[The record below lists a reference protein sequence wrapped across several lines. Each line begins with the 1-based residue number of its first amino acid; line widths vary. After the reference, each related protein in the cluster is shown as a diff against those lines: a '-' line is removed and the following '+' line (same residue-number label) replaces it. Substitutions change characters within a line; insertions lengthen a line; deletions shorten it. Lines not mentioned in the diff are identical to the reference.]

1 MSVVTA
7 DRKLGDETDGA
18 RSRGVNR
25 RSFLRK
31 TAAGAGGLLI
41 GFYLPSRSR
50 LKADAGEAKL
60 NAFVHVGS
68 DDHVTLFI
76 HKAEMGQGTV
86 TSLSMLLAEELECD
100 WKKIRTEFPGV
111 SREYGAFQ
119 GVVGSA
125 SIRSSWTQLR
135 QAGASA
141 REMLI
146 AAAAQR
152 WGVDKSMCR
161 AENNSV
167 INTSSNAK
175 LSYGALAE
183 DAAKMPVPANV
194 TLKDAKDF
202 RLIGKATKRLDTPSK
217 VDGTATFGI
226 DVQRPGMQYA
236 VIARC
241 PVFGGKVASFD
252 ASKTKTV
259 PGVKSVVQISNGVAV
274 LADNTWNAMEGRR
287 ALTVQWDEGPTASM
301 NSARLSQIFA
311 DKLQQPGS
319 VARKD
324 GDAAAAISNGSKKID
339 STYEVPFLAH
349 APMEPMNCTADVRA
363 DSCEVWAS
371 TQMQSPARDAA
382 AKITGLNPEKVQVH
396 TEFMGGGFGRRGQV
410 DFINEAVE
418 VSKAAGIPVK
428 VTWSREDDLQQDQ
441 YRPASACRF
450 SGALDAEGW
459 PVALTA
465 RIACPPFGG
474 LQNGV
479 SRTGVEGVSTMPY
492 GLANFLCDYH
502 AIDAGIPVNYWRSV
516 GYSQN
521 TFFIES
527 FLDELAAAGGKDP
540 VELRR
545 KMLASVPRL
554 RAALELAADKAGW
567 GKPLPAGRGR
577 GVSVVNNVG
586 SFTAQIA
593 EVSVNAGKI
602 RVNRVVCAVDCGQVV
617 NPAGVEQQIQSA
629 IVFGLTAALKG
640 GITIDRGRVQQ
651 ENFHQYEVLRIDEMP
666 VIEVHMVPSSA
677 APGGI
682 GEAGTPGIAPAVIN
696 AIFAATGKRIRRL
709 PVRAEDLA

>member
-1 MSVVTA
+1 MTTA
-7 DRKLGDETDGA
+7 RLE
-18 RSRGVNR
+18 RGRVEKGFGR
-25 RSFLRK
+25 RDFLRK

-41 GFYLPSRSR
+41 GFYLPSQSR
-50 LKADAGEAKL
+50 LKADAVASKL
-60 NAFVHVGS
+60 NAFVHVGT
-68 DDHVTLFI
+68 DDYVTLFI

-125 SIRSSWTQLR
+125 SIRSSWTPLR

-146 AAAAQR
+146 DAAAKK
-152 WGVDKSMCR
+152 WGVDKSVCR
-161 AENNSV
+161 AENNSIV
-167 INTSSNAK
+167 NTTSGVK
-175 LSYGALAE
+175 LSFGSLAE
-183 DAAKMPVPANV
+183 DAAKLPVPANV
-194 TLKDAKDF
+194 TLKDPKQF

-226 DVQRPGMQYA
+226 DVRRPGMQYA

-252 ASKTKTV
+252 ASKAKTV
-259 PGVKSVVQISNGVAV
+259 PGVKNVIQISNGVAV

-287 ALTVQWDEGPTASM
+287 ALAIQWDEGPTAAM

-311 DKLQQPGS
+311 DKLQQPGA
-319 VARKD
+319 VVPGKH
-324 GDAAAAISNGSKKID
+324 GDAAGVIANSTKKIEA
-339 STYEVPFLAH
+339 TYEVPFLAH
-349 APMEPMNCTADVRA
+349 APMEPLNCAADVRA
-363 DSCEVWAS
+363 DSCDVWAS
-371 TQMQSPARDAA
+371 TQMQTPARDAA
-382 AKITGLNPEKVQVH
+382 VKITGLKPENVQVH

-410 DFINEAVE
+410 DFISEAVE
-418 VSKAAGIPVK
+418 VSKVAGVPVK
-428 VTWSREDDLQQDQ
+428 VTWSREDDLQQDM

-465 RIACPPFGG
+465 RIACPAFGG

-479 SRTGVEGVSTMPY
+479 SRNGVEGVSTMPY
-492 GLANFLCDYH
+492 SLANFLCDYH
-502 AIDAGIPVNYWRSV
+502 AVDAGIPVTYWRSV

-521 TFFIES
+521 TFFLES
-527 FLDELAAAGGKDP
+527 FLDELAALGGKDP
-540 VELRR
+540 IEVRLR
-545 KMLASVPRL
+545 MLANQPRL

-567 GKPLPAGRGR
+567 GKPLPAGRAH

-593 EVSVNAGKI
+593 EVSATAGKV
-602 RVNRVVCAVDCGQVV
+602 RVHRVVCAVDCGQVV
-617 NPAGVEQQIQSA
+617 NPAGVDQQIQSA

-651 ENFHQYEVLRIDEMP
+651 ENFHQYEVLRIEEMP

-677 APGGI
+677 APGGM
-682 GEAGTPGIAPAVIN
+682 GEAGTPGIAPAVTN
-696 AIFAATGKRIRRL
+696 ALFAATGKRVRRL
-709 PVRAEDLA
+709 PILATDLV